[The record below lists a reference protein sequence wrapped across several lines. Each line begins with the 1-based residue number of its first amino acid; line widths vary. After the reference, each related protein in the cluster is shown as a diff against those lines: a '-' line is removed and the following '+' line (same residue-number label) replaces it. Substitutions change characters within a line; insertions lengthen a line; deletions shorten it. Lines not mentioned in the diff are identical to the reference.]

1 MADKTFEDFVE
12 ERAAVTIADADEF
25 VVRDDSAAD
34 VKKITSSSLKTAM
47 GLQHN
52 GSAANPSYSFSFDSD
67 TGIYR
72 AGANQLGFAA
82 GGVELLSVG
91 STDVNVTTGH
101 LNLISNTGAQ
111 TMSLG
116 EWSSGFDYAA
126 VETPS
131 MVVLMGNASDVNS
144 QGFMRTKGTGALSLG
159 TNNSTDLT
167 IANGGNV
174 GIGTTSPSEMLHIK
188 GDGAG
193 LRIED
198 GSATDHYNI
207 LRNDSTGFL
216 DLSGSQTTYSGY
228 NFKVNN
234 GTTALTI
241 ANSGAVST
249 VGDITAGG
257 DIITADGSSAA
268 PSHTFASDPNSGV
281 YLHGADRVG
290 IATGGAYRLIADSGG
305 IIINGAVETGSGS
318 AATTAHS
325 FNGDPDTGMFR
336 AATDQLAFAAGGTQ
350 TILTKSSQTKINATS
365 TQALIV
371 DTTAAAGPYIDLSE
385 HGARVGYIGF
395 PGSSAFYLQNDR
407 AGGFYRM
414 PQMGA
419 LTTASAA
426 NVFFNTSN
434 SAMYRST
441 SSLRYKTDVEDLDL
455 DTAMRALDMRP
466 IWYRSLGDDRKDWSF
481 YGLGAEEVAEVDPR
495 LVEFAPTPDCEC
507 SLHLVSHPIVED
519 GEPFEV
525 DDRNLEDHTD
535 DCLQPLN
542 VQYSRLVPHLIRIAQ
557 DQRDQLI
564 EIKAT
569 VTSLQSRIA
578 ALEGLQ

>member
-52 GSAANPSYSFSFDSD
+52 GSAGSPSYSFSADSD
-67 TGIYR
+67 TGIFR

-91 STDVNVTTGH
+91 STDVDVTTGH

-144 QGFMRTKGTGALSLG
+144 QGFMRTKGTGALSFG

-167 IANGGNV
+167 IANG
-174 GIGTTSPSEMLHIK
+174 
-188 GDGAG
+188 
-193 LRIED
+193 
-198 GSATDHYNI
+198 
-207 LRNDSTGFL
+207 
-216 DLSGSQTTYSGY
+216 
-228 NFKVNN
+228 
-234 GTTALTI
+234 
-241 ANSGAVST
+241 GAVST

-290 IATGGAYRLIADSGG
+290 IAAGGTYRLIADSGG

-336 AATDQLAFAAGGTQ
+336 EATDQLAFAAGGTR
-350 TILTKSSQTKINATS
+350 TILTKSSQTRINATS
-365 TQALIV
+365 TQGFIV
-371 DTTAAAGPYIDLSE
+371 DTTATNGPYIDLRES
-385 HGARVGYIGF
+385 GTRVGYIGF
-395 PGSSAFYLQNDR
+395 PGSSAFYLQTDR
-407 AGGFYRM
+407 AGGYYRM
-414 PQMGA
+414 PQMGT

-426 NVFFNTSN
+426 NVFFNTAN
-434 SAMYRST
+434 SSMYRST

-455 DTAMRALDMRP
+455 AAAMRALDMRP

-481 YGLGAEEVAEVDPR
+481 YGLGAEEVAKVDPR

>member
-116 EWSSGFDYAA
+116 EWSSGFNYAA

-167 IANGGNV
+167 IANGG
-174 GIGTTSPSEMLHIK
+174 
-188 GDGAG
+188 
-193 LRIED
+193 
-198 GSATDHYNI
+198 
-207 LRNDSTGFL
+207 
-216 DLSGSQTTYSGY
+216 
-228 NFKVNN
+228 
-234 GTTALTI
+234 
-241 ANSGAVST
+241 AVST

-281 YLHGADRVG
+281 YLHDADRVG

-336 AATDQLAFAAGGTQ
+336 AATNQLAFAAGGTQ
-350 TILTKSSQTKINATS
+350 TILTKSSQTKINAT
-365 TQALIV
+365 TQQALVV
-371 DTTAAAGPYIDLSE
+371 DTTHASNAYIQFKTS
-385 HGARVGYIGF
+385 GVNTGYIGHVGA
-395 PGSSAFYLQNDR
+395 PFYIVNSL
-407 AGGFYRM
+407 AGGYYRM

-426 NVFFNTSN
+426 NVFFNTAN
-434 SAMYRST
+434 SSMYRST

-455 DTAMRALDMRP
+455 AAAMRALDMRP

-481 YGLGAEEVAEVDPR
+481 YGLGAEEVAKVDPR
-495 LVEFAPTPDCEC
+495 VVEFAPTPDCEC